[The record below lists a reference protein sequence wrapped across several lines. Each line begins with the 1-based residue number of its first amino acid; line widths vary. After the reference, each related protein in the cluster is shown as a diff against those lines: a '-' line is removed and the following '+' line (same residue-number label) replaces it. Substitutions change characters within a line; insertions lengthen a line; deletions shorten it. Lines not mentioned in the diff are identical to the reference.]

1 MFLFAVVPLQLTC
14 CVKDSEGR
22 TALWVNENP
31 SSPNTCMPLKFL
43 FIQENKENTL
53 TEVDRTER
61 ERQNLR
67 PFETTINGKLH

>member
-1 MFLFAVVPLQLTC
+1 
-14 CVKDSEGR
+14 
-22 TALWVNENP
+22 
-31 SSPNTCMPLKFL
+31 MPLKFL